1 MESGHPL
8 TLAEALRAA
17 ERTLRDAGVPSP
29 RADAEEI
36 AAHLMRCGRGEVLA
50 ASLRG
55 TPAPHGFEAM
65 VAERATRVPL
75 QHLTGRAAF
84 RHVELDVG
92 PGVFVPRPETELV
105 AGAAIDAAL
114 KVPLGERAEG
124 RSPVVVDLCTGSG
137 AIAAAVADEV
147 AGAQVH
153 ACELDP
159 MAHAWASRNLERS
172 GVDLRM
178 SDAADAF
185 PDLDGTVDVVVSNPP
200 YIPPGCEPQDP
211 EVREH
216 DPEVALYG
224 GGEDGLAVPRT
235 VVVTAARLLRAGGVL
250 VMEHADTQQQTLL
263 AWLGNGPWRDV
274 EGHRDLAD
282 RPRFVTAVRVG
293 DFET

>member
-1 MESGHPL
+1 MGSGHPL
-8 TLAEALRAA
+8 TLAAALRVA

-29 RADAEEI
+29 RTDAEEI

-84 RHVELDVG
+84 RHIELDVG

-105 AGAAIDAAL
+105 AGAAIDAASR
-114 KVPLGERAEG
+114 VGDEG
-124 RSPVVVDLCTGSG
+124 RPVVVVDLCTGSG

-147 AGAQVH
+147 PGGQVH

-159 MAHAWASRNLERS
+159 MAHAWAVRNLGRS
-172 GVDLRM
+172 GVDLRL

-185 PDLDGTVDVVVSNPP
+185 CDLDGTVDVVVSNPP

-216 DPEVALYG
+216 DPQVALYG
-224 GGEDGLAVPRT
+224 GGEDGLAVPR
-235 VVVTAARLLRAGGVL
+235 VVVATAARLLRPGGVL
-250 VMEHADTQQQTLL
+250 VMEHADTQQETLL
-263 AWLGNGPWRDV
+263 SWLRAGPWHNV
-274 EGHRDLAD
+274 AGHRDLAD
-282 RPRFVTAVRVG
+282 RPRFITAVRVG
-293 DFET
+293 DFGT